1 MDFITAALAEREVDL
16 KFVHQW
22 SCEARRAES
31 LARRHRDIQTYSRTL
46 QLETHDVHVHGAY
59 VRKGAVPSKRARA
72 CVRTVAR
79 VTTSA
84 RSQKIAAKRDFIK
97 NNFDPPK
104 IFQDFGSF
112 WCHVARSH
120 IFRVVVRFSCVS
132 YALLRSRRQD
142 VCTMVATNKDDIDPV
157 DIIIAGRDVRTY
169 VRTRKIWRRHLASL
183 HPPANCHLIVGTYGR
198 TYSCRESMC

>member
-1 MDFITAALAEREVDL
+1 MCTCTV
-16 KFVHQW
+16 
-22 SCEARRAES
+22 
-31 LARRHRDIQTYSRTL
+31 RT
-46 QLETHDVHVHGAY
+46 Y

-157 DIIIAGRDVRTY
+157 DIIIAGRDVRTN
-169 VRTRKIWRRHLASL
+169 VRTRKIWRRHLASI